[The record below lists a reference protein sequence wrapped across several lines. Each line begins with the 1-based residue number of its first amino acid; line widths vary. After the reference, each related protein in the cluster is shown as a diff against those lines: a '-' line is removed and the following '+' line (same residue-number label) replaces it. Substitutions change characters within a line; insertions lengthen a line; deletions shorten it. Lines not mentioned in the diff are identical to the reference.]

1 MASLLLLRS
10 MLYAHALQKSKK
22 KKQKKRKKS
31 YVLSSV
37 KIGTAM
43 CRICAS
49 ENGDIPI
56 FDNFVQPNIPEDIK
70 HFSGVTVSKS
80 DALTQMCQN
89 CLDLLNGCIMFRE
102 MCQKNNKRM
111 MKMVAKED
119 SASQELKRQKKRHK
133 NLTESDDLPLTEYV
147 KCESSQEQ
155 NDERGEDSNDS
166 YNIPSPTFSD
176 ANAIWGCHFCSKD
189 FFDMDSYSD
198 HLARCPG
205 ETITKQ
211 PEELTKRKFLC
222 DICGKTCSSNA
233 SLLVHMGIHENIFPY
248 KCDVCPYQGR
258 TADLLKVHKRSHM
271 IDKPFKCTQCPKA
284 TTTSSNLAK
293 HMRHVHSTTRPFK
306 GNFQCTY
313 CEKAFSYQHDMKRHI
328 KDIHLRQGTVEC
340 DVCYKKFN
348 TKKILQGHRWKIH
361 KIKGERQ
368 GRLPSYLQ
376 HQMQEQRH
384 EINMSHLDPPY

>member
-10 MLYAHALQKSKK
+10 MLYANALHKSKK

-31 YVLSSV
+31 KSYTSISSF
-37 KIGTAM
+37 KITPGM

-49 ENGDIPI
+49 ENGDVPI
-56 FDNFVQPNIPEDIK
+56 FNNFVQPNIAEEIK
-70 HFSGVTVSKS
+70 HFSGITISKT
-80 DALTQMCQN
+80 DTMTQMCQN
-89 CLDLLNGCIMFRE
+89 CLDLLNGCIMFRD
-102 MCQKNNKRM
+102 MCQKNNKRL
-111 MKMVAKED
+111 
-119 SASQELKRQKKRHK
+119 QELEELSVK
-133 NLTESDDLPLTEYV
+133 EEYV
-147 KCESSQEQ
+147 KCESKDLNEDDQEL
-155 NDERGEDSNDS
+155 DELPNEHNEDSNDS

-176 ANAIWGCHFCSKD
+176 DAAIWGCNTCGKD

-198 HLARCPG
+198 HLSRCPG
-205 ETITKQ
+205 DSVPKP

-233 SLLVHMGIHENIFPY
+233 SLLVHMGIHENVFPF

-258 TADLLKVHKRSHM
+258 TMDLLKVHKRSHM
-271 IDKPFKCTQCPKA
+271 ADKPFKCTQCPKA

-293 HMRHVHSTTRPFK
+293 HMRHVHSTQRPFK
-306 GNFQCTY
+306 CTY
-313 CEKAFSYQHDMKRHI
+313 CDKAFSYQHDMKRHI

-376 HQMQEQRH
+376 HQMEEQDHHDQEIAMGHMEQ
-384 EINMSHLDPPY
+384 PY